1 VQPSTVSTH
10 RPLRAPAVEQAT
22 SLRFASAVRAL
33 GGVARSSAWAMPAFR
48 SPPRVPGADRTLRRR
63 VDGGT
68 TVSVRLRERPWPAVL
83 ADMIDGVVTVNGL
96 GGTDATG
103 ARAALW
109 HAAQTAGLVDRTPAE
124 VAA

>member
-1 VQPSTVSTH
+1 MQPSSVSTQRH
-10 RPLRAPAVEQAT
+10 ARSPAGEQAT

-33 GGVARSSAWAMPAFR
+33 GAVARSSGWDMPAFR

-63 VDGGT
+63 LDGGT

-96 GGTDATG
+96 VGTDATA
-103 ARAALW
+103 ARSALW
-109 HAAQTAGLVDRTPAE
+109 GAAQASGLVDQAPSG